1 MKVNLKRSLNL
12 LTIGIGYFGCTK
24 IFAAIQASS
33 TIASQEETLF
43 SLTMKGGPVM
53 IPLGICSL
61 IALAVALERWIT
73 LSPGKIAPKNLFSA
87 ITNQGKDKDLNSL
100 ALKCAENKTALSQI
114 ILSGISK
121 WQKTKQ
127 RDITEKA
134 LEDSASRYIY
144 KYKRSLRPLLHIG
157 AIAPLLGLLGT
168 ITGMIKAFQNVA
180 TVEQYGKAA
189 RLASGIYEAM
199 VTTAAG
205 LIIAIPVLIVYY
217 YLVDRV
223 DKCSDKMED
232 ECNAFLDE
240 FVHTNNK

>member
-1 MKVNLKRSLNL
+1 MKVNVKRSLNL
-12 LTIGIGYFGCTK
+12 LAIGIGYFGCTK
-24 IFAAIQASS
+24 IFAAIQAST
-33 TIASQEETLF
+33 TISAPEETIF

-53 IPLGICSL
+53 IPLGLCSL

-73 LSPGKIAPKNLFSA
+73 LSPKKIAPKNFFDTISD
-87 ITNQGKDKDLNSL
+87 QGKDKDLNSL
-100 ALKCAENKTALSQI
+100 AVKCTENKTALSQI
-114 ILSGISK
+114 ILLGITK
-121 WQKTKQ
+121 WQKTKL
-127 RDITEKA
+127 RDITEKT
-134 LEDSASRYIY
+134 LEDGASRYIY

-168 ITGMIKAFQNVA
+168 ITGMIRAFQNVA
-180 TVEQYGKAA
+180 SVEQYGKAA

-205 LIIAIPVLIVYY
+205 LIIAIPVLLVYY
-217 YLVDRV
+217 YLADRI
-223 DKCSDKMED
+223 DKCSDKIED